1 MQKHFKM
8 TVTASSIYERW
19 ISSELS
25 LVSIFS
31 WQIIITF
38 QFEQLYVNALHP
50 MAGCKKSPT
59 VAIWE
64 EVRYRSRVTH
74 PGQE

>member
-1 MQKHFKM
+1 MQNQFKM

-19 ISSELS
+19 ISLELS

-38 QFEQLYVNALHP
+38 QFEQLYVNAL
-50 MAGCKKSPT
+50 
-59 VAIWE
+59 
-64 EVRYRSRVTH
+64 
-74 PGQE
+74 

>member
-1 MQKHFKM
+1 M

-25 LVSIFS
+25 LVSIFA

-38 QFEQLYVNALHP
+38 QFEQLYENALYP
-50 MAGCKKSPT
+50 TAGWKKSPHMD
-59 VAIWE
+59 IWK
-64 EVRYRSRVTH
+64 EVRHRGRVTH